1 MGSGVGPGAEDEEH
15 AEEEEEEVREEEMQY
30 WNRTSA
36 VEHCIHRVYE

>member
-1 MGSGVGPGAEDEEH
+1 MGSGVGPGAAYEEH
-15 AEEEEEEVREEEMQY
+15 AEEEKEEVREEEMQY